1 VILPSVTVTDNPQ
14 EPSQLL
20 ACAVLKTCGVLE
32 ACVGRF
38 EDTLCNAFRTRSSE
52 ESAPYAT
59 RPVTAET
66 FRKSRRLTTARLE
79 SLEIVT
85 NLRTDSSLR
94 KVKIMILT
102 IIEDS
107 IILSRVKIVNATV
120 APRAHDTR
128 AISGFGLSAGNM
140 MNGALVHL
148 LEMPIVIYI
157 MEIVEERFRHDF
169 RV

>member
-59 RPVTAET
+59 RPVTAEA

-102 IIEDS
+102 INEDS
-107 IILSRVKIVNATV
+107 IILSRGKIVNATV
-120 APRAHDTR
+120 VPHVRKPR
-128 AISGFGLSAGNM
+128 AISGFGLLAVNL
-140 MNGALVHL
+140 MNGALTHL
-148 LEMPIVIYI
+148 LEMPIDICI
-157 MEIVEERFRHDF
+157 MEVVGKQFRHYF

>member
-85 NLRTDSSLR
+85 NLRNDSSLR

-102 IIEDS
+102 IKQDS

-120 APRAHDTR
+120 APSVRKTP
-128 AISGFGLSAGNM
+128 SNLGTWLSAADSM
-140 MNGALVHL
+140 VGALVHL
-148 LEMPIVIYI
+148 LAMPIVICI
-157 MEIVEERFRHDF
+157 MEIVKKRVRRYF